1 MTEAPLHILK
11 QYWGYDQF
19 RPMQADII
27 DSVLS
32 GTDTLALLP
41 TGGGKSVCF
50 QVPALCKPG
59 ICIVVSPLIALMK
72 DQVEQLHRR
81 GINAAAVY
89 SGMRHSDI
97 DRIFDNCVYGDIK
110 FLYLSPERLGTE
122 LARERIQ
129 RMNVNLLAVDE
140 AHCISQWGYDFRPP
154 YLEIAA
160 IRELLPKCPVIALT
174 ATATPEVVTD
184 IQEKLQFTK
193 GRVFQQS
200 FARNNLAYVVRHE
213 EGKPR
218 KLVDIL
224 KKVGGSGVVYVRNR
238 RKTKELAL
246 LLRKS
251 GISADY
257 YHAGLSS
264 LERSEK
270 QDSWIHDKIRVMVST
285 NAFGMGIDKP
295 NVRVVVHMDLP
306 DSLEAYFQEAGR
318 GGRDGKKAYAVLLYN
333 EADKTSLEDNLFY
346 AFPSMEEIRQVYRA
360 LGSYY
365 QLAIGA
371 GKEESY
377 DFDLIAFTGTYQ
389 LDARKT
395 LSCLKV
401 LEQAGWLT
409 ISEGVFLPATLR
421 VNVSKDELYDYQL
434 RNPKLDRILKVILR
448 TYQGAFSNDIHIRE
462 GQLAQFLQMPSGELS
477 KALQLMHHDGIIIY
491 HPQKDQPQLFFVE
504 ERIDPA
510 NLTIDLQQ
518 YRFRQQQHTK
528 RVKAAIAYA
537 ERTECRSK
545 QLLAYFG
552 EKDAP
557 DCGVCDV
564 CIDRKKKTAAP
575 AVMEQYQ
582 QAIQQRLMRGPAT
595 FEELMQSLSPAANEQ
610 DLLNLVAFLLDEG
623 IISMHGEQLAWK

>member
-1 MTEAPLHILK
+1 MTEAPLNILK
-11 QYWGYDQF
+11 KYWGYDQF

-27 DSVLS
+27 QSVLD

-41 TGGGKSVCF
+41 TGGGKSICF
-50 QVPALCKPG
+50 QVPALCRPG

-97 DRIFDNCVYGDIK
+97 DRILDNCVYGDVK
-110 FLYLSPERLGTE
+110 FLYLSPERLATD

-154 YLEIAA
+154 YLEIAD
-160 IRELLPKCPVIALT
+160 IRKLLPQCAVIALT
-174 ATATPEVVTD
+174 ATATPEVVVD
-184 IQEKLQFTK
+184 IQEKLQFK
-193 GRVFQQS
+193 QGRVFQQS
-200 FARNNLAYVVRHE
+200 FARSNLAYVVRHD
-213 EGKPR
+213 EGKPQ
-218 KLVDIL
+218 KLMDIL
-224 KKVGGSGVVYVRNR
+224 RKVGGSGVVYVRNR

-246 LLRKS
+246 LLKKN
-251 GISADY
+251 GISADF
-257 YHAGLSS
+257 YHAGLTPM
-264 LERSEK
+264 ERSEK
-270 QDSWIHDKIRVMVST
+270 QDSWIHNKIRVMVST

-295 NVRVVVHMDLP
+295 DVRVVVHMDLP

-318 GGRDGKKAYAVLLYN
+318 AGRDGLKAFAVLLYN
-333 EADKTSLEDNLFY
+333 NADKNSLEDNLLH

-365 QLAIGA
+365 QLAIG
-371 GKEESY
+371 GGQGQNY
-377 DFDLIAFTGTYQ
+377 DFDLIGFSATYQ

-395 LSCLKV
+395 INCLKV

-409 ISEGVFLPATLR
+409 LSEAVYVPATLR
-421 VNVSKDELYDYQL
+421 INVGKDELYDYQL
-434 RNPKLDRILKVILR
+434 RNPKLDRILKVVLR
-448 TYQGAFSNDIHIRE
+448 TYQGAFSSDINIRE
-462 GQLAQFLQMPSGELS
+462 GQLAQFLQISASELS
-477 KALQLMHHDGIIIY
+477 KALQMMHNDGIIHY
-491 HPQKDQPQLFFVE
+491 QPQKDQPQLFFVE
-504 ERIDPA
+504 ERVDPI

-518 YRFRQQQHTK
+518 YRFRQQQQTQ

-537 ERTECRSK
+537 EREECRSR

-557 DCGVCDV
+557 DCGVCDF
-564 CIDRKKKTAAP
+564 CLDKKKKTPPP
-575 AVMEQYQ
+575 AMIEQYQ
-582 QAIQQRLMRGPAT
+582 QAIQKHLMLGPST
-595 FEELMQSLSPAANEQ
+595 IEGLMQALPHGAREQ
-610 DLLNLVAFLLDEG
+610 DILSLLSFLLDEG
-623 IISMHGEQLAWK
+623 IVVMRGEQLIWK